1 MLMFQLIKFL
11 PHFVYFG
18 LTELEPKCAEGS
30 MEMPPQSSM
39 KYLATAAVSIKL
51 FMLLARNFSN
61 KSINNAVESSFQP
74 LLDLDGAGGA
84 V

>member
-1 MLMFQLIKFL
+1 MLMFQLITFL
-11 PHFVYFG
+11 LHFCV
-18 LTELEPKCAEGS
+18 LWAELEPKCAQGS

-39 KYLATAAVSIKL
+39 KFLATAAVSIKL
-51 FMLLARNFSN
+51 FMLLARNFSSN
-61 KSINNAVESSFQP
+61 RSINNAVESSFQS

>member
-1 MLMFQLIKFL
+1 MLMFQLITFL
-11 PHFVYFG
+11 LHFCV
-18 LTELEPKCAEGS
+18 LWTELEPKCAQGS

-39 KYLATAAVSIKL
+39 KFLATAAVSIKL
-51 FMLLARNFSN
+51 FIVLARNFSSN
-61 KSINNAVESSFQP
+61 RSINNAVESSFQS